1 MLVVHSSA
9 IVSLLTRAPG
19 FESVA
24 TRLNQA
30 GEAIISPVVAMAVLM
45 DLSATHTDPGPII
58 TAFLRQSRIGLRPVD
73 SNQAYWA
80 RHGFLNFGGGR
91 WSLSDCFAYGAAK
104 AFDAPLL
111 ATADL
116 FANSDLKLTCC

>member
-1 MLVVHSSA
+1 MIVVHPSA
-9 IVSLLTRAPG
+9 VLALLERAPG
-19 FESVA
+19 FEALAAKISEADELVLSPVAAMDVLMTLSVA
-24 TRLNQA
+24 YA
-30 GEAIISPVVAMAVLM
+30 
-45 DLSATHTDPGPII
+45 DPGPIV